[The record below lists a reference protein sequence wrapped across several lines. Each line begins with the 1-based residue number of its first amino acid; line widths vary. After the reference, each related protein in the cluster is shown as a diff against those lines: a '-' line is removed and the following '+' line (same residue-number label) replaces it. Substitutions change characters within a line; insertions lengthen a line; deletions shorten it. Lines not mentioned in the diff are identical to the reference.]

1 MWAAARPDASAL
13 DGFLLALARHH
24 LGRTAEAR
32 SECDRALKQLRT
44 DEASDETRDVA
55 LEALTT
61 IRDLGVDEAESLLL
75 DAEFPAEAFSR

>member
-1 MWAAARPDASAL
+1 V
-13 DGFLLALARHH
+13 LALARHH
-24 LGRTAEAR
+24 LGRIAVAG
-32 SECDRALKQLRT
+32 SECNRALTRLRT
-44 DEASDETRDVA
+44 DEASDDTRDVA